1 MSSNR
6 RDHPEQSS
14 PNSREANTKSI
25 AWSSLASIILAVN
38 KLFRRLLIILIGY
51 KHSINTKYDNLT
63 TCQISISLQ
72 SKSHFTVIYECPI
85 AVHSAIGQYP
95 GKQNKYKISKQEL
108 IKLVFTTTP
117 YSLYKV
123 TSTYSP
129 TPPILISHPSDK
141 QRIRQKYTNSLL
153 IQCSGLWDTTPLGK
167 TIPLS
172 LETVLCR
179 YLVYHESW
187 KGIDTL
193 W

>member
-1 MSSNR
+1 MSSNHW
-6 RDHPEQSS
+6 DHPEQSS

-25 AWSSLASIILAVN
+25 AWSSFASIILAVN

-63 TCQISISLQ
+63 TCQISINLQ

-85 AVHSAIGQYP
+85 AVHSAIWQYP

-129 TPPILISHPSDK
+129 TPPHTNLTSKWQTMDPTKIHKFTVNTMLWSV
-141 QRIRQKYTNSLL
+141 RYYTIRENNSTKFGDCLM
-153 IQCSGLWDTTPLGK
+153 
-167 TIPLS
+167 
-172 LETVLCR
+172 
-179 YLVYHESW
+179 
-187 KGIDTL
+187 
-193 W
+193 

>member
-1 MSSNR
+1 MSSNHW
-6 RDHPEQSS
+6 DHPEQSS

-25 AWSSLASIILAVN
+25 AWSSFASIILAVN

-51 KHSINTKYDNLT
+51 KHSINTKYDNLP
-63 TCQISISLQ
+63 TCHISINLQ
-72 SKSHFTVIYECPI
+72 SKSHFTVIYE
-85 AVHSAIGQYP
+85 QYP

-129 TPPILISHPSDK
+129 TPPILISHPSNK
-141 QRIRQKYTNSLL
+141 QWIRQKYTNSLL

-172 LETVLCR
+172 LEAVLCR
-179 YLVYHESW
+179 YLVYHESR